1 MNPIDWGAVLDN
13 LYDHLRDLQKMER
26 QCDPEDEK
34 NNPYMWS
41 IFSFQEMIGCVEQN
55 NYTEAYRL
63 ITEEFGEGYL
73 DDFRYK

>member
-1 MNPIDWGAVLDN
+1 MKEIDWTAVLDN
-13 LYDHLRDLQKMER
+13 LYEHLWDLQRLER

-34 NNPYMWS
+34 NNPYMWC

-63 ITEEFGEGYL
+63 ITEEFGEGYF
-73 DDFRYK
+73 DDFRYR

>member
-34 NNPYMWS
+34 NNPYMWR
-41 IFSFQEMIGCVEQN
+41 IFSFQEMIGCVEQH

-63 ITEEFGEGYL
+63 IAEEFGEGYF
-73 DDFRYK
+73 DDFRYR